1 MIQIEKT
8 GKTVL
13 YRIILMTKKKTAKNL
28 TTFSTQECYM
38 RVITA
43 LRTIFVAPNGDD
55 DRYTRHMDKIKPSLT
70 VVPVGAGNK
79 HGHPHRIAMN
89 IYKDKSKYE
98 RVYTTKDDKSM
109 YVAFK
114 SDGSWE
120 YKKDLDYEDLIVINI
135 QMKKIQVLKV
145 RLPH

>member
-1 MIQIEKT
+1 MMIDI
-8 GKTVL
+8 
-13 YRIILMTKKKTAKNL
+13 
-28 TTFSTQECYM
+28 
-38 RVITA
+38 
-43 LRTIFVAPNGDD
+43 P
-55 DRYTRHMDKIKPSLT
+55 RHMDKIKPSLT

-89 IYKDKSKYE
+89 IYKDKTKYE

-120 YKKDLDYEDLIVINI
+120 YKKDLDYEDLIVIKHSDEENSS
-135 QMKKIQVLKV
+135 LKV

>member
-1 MIQIEKT
+1 MLT
-8 GKTVL
+8 GDSDRENWENRIVPHYSDDKKENGKKLDNLLNARVL
-13 YRIILMTKKKTAKNL
+13 HASHHGSKDY
-28 TTFSTQECYM
+28 
-38 RVITA
+38 
-43 LRTIFVAPNGDD
+43 FVAPNGDD

-89 IYKDKSKYE
+89 IYKDKTKYE

-114 SDGSWE
+114 SDGS
-120 YKKDLDYEDLIVINI
+120 LGI
-135 QMKKIQVLKV
+135 
-145 RLPH
+145 